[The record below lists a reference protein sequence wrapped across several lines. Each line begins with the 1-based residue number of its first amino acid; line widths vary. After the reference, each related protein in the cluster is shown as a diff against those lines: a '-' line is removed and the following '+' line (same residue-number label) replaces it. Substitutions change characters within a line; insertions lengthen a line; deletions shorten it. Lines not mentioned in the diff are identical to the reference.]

1 MSGFS
6 TNHVSNLNNPDY
18 LDQFAYFKK
27 QYIWSKIIEND
38 QVGQF
43 FDGLQSLPFFLQEAN
58 LTFDHVGDEMPPN
71 RNKIIHA
78 SGVAA
83 MFKFVSYNNHD
94 FTGSLRG
101 TENGILRISEVGNLI
116 EPGYTPSASA
126 GFKFFRDG
134 VESGNMLT
142 LHDFNGHDS
151 YNFLA
156 VDYHTHVLLPENECS
171 LMTSHAKLATVSRHI
186 GNMSVKGL
194 SDFD

>member
-1 MSGFS
+1 
-6 TNHVSNLNNPDY
+6 
-18 LDQFAYFKK
+18 
-27 QYIWSKIIEND
+27 
-38 QVGQF
+38 
-43 FDGLQSLPFFLQEAN
+43 
-58 LTFDHVGDEMPPN
+58 
-71 RNKIIHA
+71 
-78 SGVAA
+78 